1 MVAIVS
7 LLLLCVCSCFIS
19 VYDAQATIPL
29 IPTLYV
35 IGDSTVDD
43 GNRLTARTP
52 YGIDLNTT
60 APIRWINSEII
71 ADFVAI
77 FLGLP
82 LVPPYINLSKAGISR
97 MDVNYAFAGCGI
109 LPQTGQNG
117 WSLDGQ
123 IDKFNSTLRN
133 NLTKM
138 FNNPDLLQHLKNS
151 VFLFSFGINDNVQFY
166 LPKNSSTLSKLSP
179 DAFTQFLPNELS
191 VGLTVRCSQA
201 L

>member
-1 MVAIVS
+1 MAAIVS

-19 VYDAQATIPL
+19 LYDAQATIPL
-29 IPTLYV
+29 VPALYI
-35 IGDSTVDD
+35 IGDSTIDG
-43 GNRLTARTP
+43 GNRLTSRTP

-60 APIRWINSEII
+60 TPIRWTNSETI

-82 LVPPYINLSKAGISR
+82 LVPPYIDLSKAGISR
-97 MDVNYAFAGCGI
+97 MGVNYAFAGCSI
-109 LPQTGQNG
+109 LPQIGQNG

-138 FNNPDLLQHLKNS
+138 FSNPDLLQHVKNS
-151 VFLFSFGINDNVQFY
+151 VFFVFFWHQ
-166 LPKNSSTLSKLSP
+166 
-179 DAFTQFLPNELS
+179 
-191 VGLTVRCSQA
+191 
-201 L
+201 